1 MYCNFVLDERLSTPV
16 YRQLMNQVEQA
27 ILSGEIGSGEC
38 LPSMNELAATL
49 EISKETV
56 KKAYSYLRGKGLI
69 RATQGKGFFV
79 ADKESGRKPRILI
92 LFDKLSDSK
101 QVLFNSFSAA
111 IGDRAEVTIQLHNQN
126 LDLLRYYIDENLN
139 LYDYFV
145 ITPHFPLDVASRR
158 NVALQLRRIPD
169 RKLILLDH
177 NPEGV
182 PGKYGA
188 VYQDFE
194 NDAYNGLKQGLR
206 KLKASGKLNVIIEMS
221 SLYHDEVAGA
231 VRRFCRDEG
240 IDLKFEADITPDI
253 IRERETYLLLCGQI
267 DLGLASLVKAAQE
280 KKMKPGRDF
289 NIISYNE
296 SPVNDIILNG
306 LTTISTD
313 FAEMGRLGA
322 EMIINQDFRKVKC
335 PFVMTRR
342 KTF

>member
-1 MYCNFVLDERLSTPV
+1 MGYKFVLDERLSTPV

-27 ILSGEIGSGEC
+27 IQSGEIKSGEC

-56 KKAYSYLRGKGLI
+56 KKAYTYLRNKGLI
-69 RATQGKGFFV
+69 CATQGKGFFI
-79 ADKESGRKPRILI
+79 ADKETGRKPRILI
-92 LFDKLSDSK
+92 LFDKLSNSK
-101 QVLFNSFSAA
+101 QVLFNSFSAT
-111 IGDRAEVTIQLHNQN
+111 IGDRAEMTIQLHNQN
-126 LDLLRYYIDENLN
+126 LDLLQYYIDENLN

-145 ITPHFPLDVASRR
+145 ITPHFPLDIASRR
-158 NVALQLRRIPD
+158 NAVRQLRRIPN

-177 NPEGV
+177 NPEGL

-206 KLKASGKLNVIIEMS
+206 KLKASGKLNVITEMS
-221 SLYHDEVAGA
+221 SLYHEEVTGA
-231 VRRFCRDEG
+231 VKRFCHDFE
-240 IDLKFEADITPDI
+240 IDLNFEENITPEI
-253 IRERETYLLLCGQI
+253 IREKETYLLVCGQI
-267 DLGLASLVKAAQE
+267 DLGLAALAKAAEE

-296 SPVNDIILNG
+296 SPINDIILNG

-335 PFVMTRR
+335 PFGMTRR